1 MALDSTQFLLEAQ
14 KAALQGEK
22 FVAWGDFAKR
32 RVGAKWQTAI
42 NVIKEREK
50 KYQENMVDLDSK
62 VKNAQL
68 LAKDNPVLINALE
81 DMKDDYANL
90 RRDLTLTGEGS
101 KRRIAANQ
109 KITSIK
115 NSIKSLADQ
124 QSDYQDKVI
133 QYNELKNS
141 GNFSGAVG
149 SIDIDEANAFYN
161 PEGSYAF
168 VDKSDED
175 IYTIGRIFESTNFDG
190 ERIIKK
196 VVGDKVFTY
205 LDTKDFGTVD
215 WKLDKDEDL
224 KSKDFHKKIE
234 DNARYKFIDSD
245 NVNKLSPIFEPS
257 NSKELEYYD
266 VITKTLQN
274 SLKLEMSDDEI
285 ENEIYRAFQSL
296 TDEKNLKGVDL
307 QSFLADFSNRGT
319 GENYI
324 EWAERVAKEASKTSK
339 ENPKGAKILSMQA
352 KWKQALEDLPQCKG
366 ANDEESKTK
375 MQSEEC
381 RIERAKYRDVWYTN
395 TEVPETFTDANDMPI
410 NIVQEAR
417 KELSLFLSD
426 TEWPTLKAKVDEEKL
441 TQKITSGL
449 TSGNRKGIDASI
461 NAYVDNTLNKALTA
475 PQNLV
480 TASKDYYT
488 VDPATNEK
496 TPLPANHPVSVGPND
511 IILSD
516 FKESMEAIFPP
527 EVGEVNIFVQHAD
540 SKLTLPINPTT
551 NKAYNSLDELRL
563 ASVNTTEYINTMTN
577 HILAVSDE
585 NWQKYGGGNKT
596 KKASYNGKAVLDRNG
611 MPVDIPEKITNGD
624 MVFVSFGGTTDQVVY
639 DYSVSVDD
647 KPYAQKVTETPGM
660 IYAIPMGELENFRKS
675 MAQMATAHMKKETG
689 YSFPPGL
696 IAQYGNLIPGTL
708 LGTSGTIDNKGGI
721 DLTK

>member
-1 MALDSTQFLLEAQ
+1 MALDNTQFLLDAQ

-32 RVGAKWQTAI
+32 RVGKKVDAAI
-42 NVIKEREK
+42 NIIKEREK
-50 KYQENMVDLDSK
+50 KYQEQMVDLDSK

-68 LAKDNPVLINALE
+68 LAKDNPVLIKALE

-90 RRDLTLTGEGS
+90 RKDLTLTGEGS

-124 QSDYQDKVI
+124 QSDYQDNVI
-133 QYNELKNS
+133 LYNEVKSS
-141 GNFSGAVG
+141 GNFSGAVLPT
-149 SIDIDEANAFYN
+149 DIDEANAFYN

-168 VDKSDED
+168 VDKDENSV
-175 IYTIGRIFESTNFDG
+175 YTIGRMFESTNFDG

-205 LDTKDFGTVD
+205 LDTTPPEGD
-215 WKLDKDEDL
+215 WKLDDDKDL
-224 KSKDFHKKIE
+224 KSEDFHNTIA
-234 DNARYKFIDSD
+234 DNSRYKLIDSD

-274 SLKLEMSDDEI
+274 SLKLEMNDDEI
-285 ENEIYRAFQSL
+285 ENEVYRAFQSL
-296 TDEKNLKGVDL
+296 TDEKKGVDL
-307 QSFLADFSNRGT
+307 QSFLSDFSNRGT
-319 GENYI
+319 GESYL
-324 EWAERVAKEASKTSK
+324 EWAERTAKD
-339 ENPKGAKILSMQA
+339 NKGVSIQTQ
-352 KWKQALEDLPQCKG
+352 WKAALDNLPQCK
-366 ANDEESKTK
+366 DDKESV
-375 MQSEEC
+375 EC
-381 RIERAKYRDVWYTN
+381 RVERSKYRELWYTN
-395 TEVPETFTDANDMPI
+395 TEVPENFVGADGRPV

-426 TEWPTLKAKVDEEKL
+426 TEWPSLKAQVDDEK
-441 TQKITSGL
+441 TKTKITTGLSSG
-449 TSGNRKGIDASI
+449 SRKGINTSI

-480 TASKDYYT
+480 NASPDYHT
-488 VDPATNEK
+488 VDNTTGKKTALPKDHPA
-496 TPLPANHPVSVGPND
+496 SIGPND
-511 IILSD
+511 IILSN
-516 FKESMEAIFPP
+516 FKETMEAIFPS

-540 SKLTLPINPTT
+540 SQIDLPTNPTT
-551 NKAYNSLDELRL
+551 NKPYNSLDELQL
-563 ASVNTTEYINTMTN
+563 ASPNVTEFMETLSN

-585 NWQKYGGGNKT
+585 NFRVYGGGKGKN
-596 KKASYNGKAVLDRNG
+596 ALHVVNGVSR
-611 MPVDIPEKITNGD
+611 PVFDKNNMNVKIPEKISTGD
-624 MVFVSFGGTTDQVVY
+624 VVFVAFGGKTDQVVF
-639 DYSVSVDD
+639 DYSVSVED
-647 KPYAQKVTETPGM
+647 KPYSKKVTETPGM
-660 IYAIPMGELENFRKS
+660 IYAVPVGELENFRKAFAD
-675 MAQMATAHMKKETG
+675 MASAHMTKQTEIAL
-689 YSFPPGL
+689 PPGL

-721 DLTK
+721 DLTGGQ